1 MKKKPVLIAAGALAC
16 ALVFV
21 GCSAAKNNTD
31 TTGNT
36 ETAGE
41 TTTTA
46 PAPANSTAPSASGQ
60 FNKGNPSPDFTLT
73 DMNGNTVTL
82 ADFKGKKVAIK
93 FWASWC
99 SVCKE
104 TLPAS
109 STLADD
115 TSKDFEY
122 ISIVAPGVSDE
133 MSEEKF
139 KEWYASRKYNHM
151 PVYFDKDGTF
161 MRTLGVRAFPSTA
174 TIGTDGIMVHFQVGH
189 VSSDILKEAMS
200 KIK

>member
-1 MKKKPVLIAAGALAC
+1 
-16 ALVFV
+16 
-21 GCSAAKNNTD
+21 
-31 TTGNT
+31 
-36 ETAGE
+36 
-41 TTTTA
+41 
-46 PAPANSTAPSASGQ
+46 
-60 FNKGNPSPDFTLT
+60 
-73 DMNGNTVTL
+73 MNRNTVTL
-82 ADFKGKKVAIK
+82 TDFKGKKLAIK

-104 TLPAS
+104 ALPES
-109 STLADD
+109 SALADD

-122 ISIVAPGVSDE
+122 ISVVAPGVSGE

-139 KEWYASRKYNHM
+139 KEWYASRKYDHM

-174 TIGTDGIMVHFQVGH
+174 IIGTDGIMVHFQVGH